1 MLILIYQN
9 KDNKYK
15 YIEVH
20 NDGQGHNACLQYMYY
35 PNRDVTT
42 YLGDGKLHRCRK
54 QLLDAI
60 LKDYRLVDYII
71 SAHTIPKGIGN
82 IQPNVDDNLFI

>member
-9 KDNKYK
+9 KYNRYK

-20 NDGQGHNACLQYMYY
+20 NDGQGHNAGRGYMYY
-35 PNRDVTT
+35 PNRNVTNW
-42 YLGDGKLHRCRK
+42 LGDGKLHRCRK
-54 QLLDAI
+54 QLLDGI
-60 LKDYRLVDYII
+60 LEDYKLVDYVIFG
-71 SAHTIPKGIGN
+71 HTIPKGIGN